1 MSRTLIN
8 LAAIAVLLAR
18 SGVAMAQHPSLR
30 ASGGHCRS
38 GDGSV
43 SCDCAAKC
51 WADAVSCG
59 CFEEVR

>member
-8 LAAIAVLLAR
+8 LAAVAVLLAG
-18 SGVAMAQHPSLR
+18 SGVAMAQHPSFR

-43 SCDCAAKC
+43 RGRKC
-51 WADAVSCG
+51 H
-59 CFEEVR
+59 